1 MNTAR
6 YIGSRS
12 ESNLRGAQFA
22 SDRTTLPM
30 MSITAAT
37 SSSTIAAL
45 IAALAF
51 LQRADS
57 VRSCQVSEIQL
68 TGGSLLQLDQRR
80 DQLASLALVSR
91 PSARSPSRGPPVPA
105 GMLQQPPARRW
116 VVRWMEVSGR
126 AEAGMGGSR
135 VSRHVS
141 PDMHQDNYKIR
152 PVFYGELIRPAQ
164 FSPWLG
170 KNLAARLR
178 AWATLKSR
186 SGV

>member
-45 IAALAF
+45 IAAVAF

-68 TGGSLLQLDQRR
+68 TGGSLLQLDQCR
-80 DQLASLALVSR
+80 DQPTSFGVWYPAH
-91 PSARSPSRGPPVPA
+91 PPVA
-105 GMLQQPPARRW
+105 GRLCQQACC
-116 VVRWMEVSGR
+116 S
-126 AEAGMGGSR
+126 SR
-135 VSRHVS
+135 
-141 PDMHQDNYKIR
+141 Q
-152 PVFYGELIRPAQ
+152 
-164 FSPWLG
+164 
-170 KNLAARLR
+170 LAD
-178 AWATLKSR
+178 
-186 SGV
+186 G

>member
-91 PSARSPSRGPPVPA
+91 PSARSPSRRPPVPA

-116 VVRWMEVSGR
+116 VVRWMEV
-126 AEAGMGGSR
+126 
-135 VSRHVS
+135 
-141 PDMHQDNYKIR
+141 
-152 PVFYGELIRPAQ
+152 
-164 FSPWLG
+164 
-170 KNLAARLR
+170 
-178 AWATLKSR
+178 
-186 SGV
+186 